1 MNKSNMYSR
10 STHICLKAQ
19 KVEVKVQ
26 NKSYAV
32 KINGPVICRIMQYR
46 NAKLGSK

>member
-1 MNKSNMYSR
+1 MNKSTMYSR

-19 KVEVKVQ
+19 KVEVQVQ

-32 KINGPVICRIMQYR
+32 EINGTLIYRIMQYR